1 MLHRL
6 LAALDLEVLGDLVLV
21 LLRRPGEMLVVVG
34 TVQRD
39 DAPALELLEV
49 ELVLHTELLQTIDAG
64 RVGAELEAW
73 HGLALDV
80 AEAALEGLAVL

>member
-6 LAALDLEVLGDLVLV
+6 LALDLEVLGDLVLV
-21 LLRRPGEMLVVVG
+21 LLRRPGEMLVVVAA
-34 TVQRD
+34 VQRD

-49 ELVLHTELLQTIDAG
+49 EFVLNTKLLQAIDAG
-64 RVGAELEAW
+64 RVGAELEARHW
-73 HGLALDV
+73 LALDV